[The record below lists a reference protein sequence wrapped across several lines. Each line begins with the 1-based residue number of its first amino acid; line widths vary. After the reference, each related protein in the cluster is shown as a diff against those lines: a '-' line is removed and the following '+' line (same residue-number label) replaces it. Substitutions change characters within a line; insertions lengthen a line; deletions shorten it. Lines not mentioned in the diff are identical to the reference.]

1 MSPSDWVEKDFYQVL
16 GVKQDASADEIKK
29 AYRKLARANHPDSN
43 PGDAAAE
50 ERFKSVSEA
59 YSVLSNAEH
68 RKEYDEQRALFSQG
82 GFRRTGGGGG
92 GDYGFGDVFGG
103 GRAGA

>member
-16 GVKQDASADEIKK
+16 GVKKDATADEIKK

-43 PGDAAAE
+43 PGNSAAE

-68 RKEYDEQRALFSQG
+68 RKEYDEQRALFGQG
-82 GFRRTGGGGG
+82 GFRRPDGSA
-92 GDYGFGDVFGG
+92 GDYGFHDVFGG
-103 GRAGA
+103 GGER